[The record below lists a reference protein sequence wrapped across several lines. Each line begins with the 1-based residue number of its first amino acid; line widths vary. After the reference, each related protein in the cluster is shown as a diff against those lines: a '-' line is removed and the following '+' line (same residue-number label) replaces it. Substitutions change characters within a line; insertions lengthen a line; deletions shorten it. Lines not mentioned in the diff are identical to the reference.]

1 MNRFVASDWR
11 ETFPVDLMKHQCE
24 VGLRWLREG
33 KIEGIIFMGN
43 TVVDL
48 GYESVEWTRRWI
60 QEVGD
65 TKLR

>member
-1 MNRFVASDWR
+1 
-11 ETFPVDLMKHQCE
+11 
-24 VGLRWLREG
+24 
-33 KIEGIIFMGN
+33 MGN
-43 TVVDL
+43 PVVDL

>member
-1 MNRFVASDWR
+1 VNRFVASDWR